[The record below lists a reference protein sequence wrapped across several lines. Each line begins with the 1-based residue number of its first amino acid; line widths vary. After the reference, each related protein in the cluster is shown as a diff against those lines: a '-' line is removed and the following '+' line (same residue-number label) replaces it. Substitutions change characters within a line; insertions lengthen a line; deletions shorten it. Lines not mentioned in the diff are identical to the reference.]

1 MKQDR
6 CKIGHPFF
14 LPGPV
19 CGCVY
24 PLMVSYFTT
33 FVLYQN
39 GFGESCPFLRSSF
52 SFTMPS
58 QMFSYMSM
66 PEGIYLSLIV
76 TNSSMEWVEIP
87 IWNASLKIIAGGES
101 KLKAAQIEVFIKPHK
116 NFHCGDTKKN
126 CGGCIGVGHT
136 HCHLEWFDID
146 VFWNDD
152 VYRAC
157 V

>member
-14 LPGPV
+14 LLGPV
-19 CGCVY
+19 CGCGY

-33 FVLYQN
+33 FVLYQMVL
-39 GFGESCPFLRSSF
+39 ESRVPFLRSSF

-76 TNSSMEWVEIP
+76 THSSMDWVEIP
-87 IWNASLKIIAGGES
+87 IRNASLKIIAGGES

-126 CGGCIGVGHT
+126 CGCCIGVGHT

-146 VFWNDD
+146 VF
-152 VYRAC
+152 
-157 V
+157 